1 MNEKL
6 EALLNEAE
14 TLLNEGKLEDAKA
27 KRLEADKLQNEIEE
41 AKKEMAN
48 INAMRDNAVSVNP
61 VVASAAKAETW
72 SSPAEMYN
80 SVEYRTAFMNN
91 ILGGTPIPS
100 KFMNSDAYTTTGD
113 TAGVIPSTLI
123 QKIVG
128 KLESVGKFYNM
139 VTKTNYKGGVSIPV
153 SNINLSA
160 SWVTERSTSDKQKAA
175 MGTSITFTYNKL
187 VCKVAVSFEV
197 DTVTLDIFEA
207 YFVQKVADA
216 MIKAIEQAIF
226 TGSGTNQ
233 PKGFLKETP
242 VSGQALKLTADTA
255 IAYADLVACE
265 GALPE
270 EYEAGAIWV
279 MPKKTF
285 FSQIVG
291 MVDANGQP
299 IARVNVGLDGK
310 PEYTI
315 LGRKVEFSNYMDAF
329 STSKAIVAAIFNF
342 SDYAL
347 NTNYNMTV
355 KKYIDEDTDDR
366 ITKALM
372 LTDGKTVNKNSLVTL
387 SKTA

>member
-1 MNEKL
+1 MTINEMRAEAQKLIDMGEIEKANEMMNKIE
-6 EALLNEAE
+6 E
-14 TLLNEGKLEDAKA
+14 TAKA
-27 KRLEADKLQNEIEE
+27 Q
-41 AKKEMAN
+41 AN
-48 INAMRDNAVSVNP
+48 LNAMNNAAPSVNP
-61 VVASAAKAETW
+61 LGASAAKAETW
-72 SSPAEMYN
+72 SSKAEMYN

-91 ILGGTPIPS
+91 ILAGEAIPA
-100 KFMNSDAYTTTGD
+100 KFLNTDAFTTTGD
-113 TAGVIPSTLI
+113 VAGVIPSTLI

-153 SNINLSA
+153 SNINLTA
-160 SWVTERSTSDKQKAA
+160 SWVTERNQADKQKAA
-175 MGTSITFTYNKL
+175 MGTSITFTYHKL
-187 VCKVAVSFEV
+187 TCRVAVSFEV

-216 MIKAIEQAIF
+216 MIKAIETAIF

-242 VSGQALKLTADTA
+242 ASGQALKLTADTA
-255 IAYADLVACE
+255 IAYADLVAAE

-270 EYEAGAIWV
+270 EHEAGAIWV

-315 LGRKVEFSNYMDAF
+315 LGRRVEFSPYMDAF

-347 NTNYNMTV
+347 NTNYSMTV
-355 KKYIDEDTDDR
+355 KKYIDEETDDR